1 MTIYLD
7 VIFLE
12 NLILNFIIL
21 LAVGIETK
29 TKIKFIKI
37 TLSSIVG
44 STYAVIAYMLNNSF
58 FNGIFMKILLSVVMI
73 YIAYET
79 NNVKKLLKMI
89 LYFYLT
95 SFAFGGG
102 ALALIYIVNTGKISI
117 QNGIIQ
123 GNYTIL
129 TIMMGVIIAFIL
141 LIMAF
146 RLIKG
151 KISKK
156 DFICNIEI
164 KIEEKNISTK
174 AMIDTGNLLKEP
186 ITNIPVV
193 VVESNLLKNIIPN
206 EILENIDSILGGDL
220 SKIPENIKNQY
231 FLKMRVIPFT
241 SLGKENGMLL
251 GIKAQ
256 EIKIEEMNETRKIEK
271 VIIGLYNKKIN
282 KRGEYHALIGLLP

>member
-1 MTIYLD
+1 
-7 VIFLE
+7 
-12 NLILNFIIL
+12 
-21 LAVGIETK
+21 
-29 TKIKFIKI
+29 
-37 TLSSIVG
+37 
-44 STYAVIAYMLNNSF
+44 
-58 FNGIFMKILLSVVMI
+58 
-73 YIAYET
+73 
-79 NNVKKLLKMI
+79 
-89 LYFYLT
+89 
-95 SFAFGGG
+95 
-102 ALALIYIVNTGKISI
+102 
-117 QNGIIQ
+117 
-123 GNYTIL
+123 
-129 TIMMGVIIAFIL
+129 MMGVIIAFIL

-206 EILENIDSILGGDL
+206 EILENVDSILGGDL